1 MTIFDEILFALK
13 LNSSIMKWIK
23 KTHAL
28 LKYTHTHNRFIIH
41 MLPILYL
48 SSWRSTVPKWTQQ
61 HVIVVDNRLN
71 FTRKAW
77 NRKEADNSCSIINCC
92 CIVRELQKLQR
103 KAKYWIQ
110 NIKRSLMLRA
120 PNTQLQ
126 TQVEGIKKGWPTPKK
141 LSIPVFIKVQ
151 CTRTNLKH
159 LKHEYINKRTR
170 KKSVLPYVLSTFR
183 QVEQSH

>member
-1 MTIFDEILFALK
+1 MHCWNTR
-13 LNSSIMKWIK
+13 
-23 KTHAL
+23 
-28 LKYTHTHNRFIIH
+28 THTTD
-41 MLPILYL
+41 
-48 SSWRSTVPKWTQQ
+48 SSSTCYQYYTWVHGGQTVPRWTQQ
-61 HVIVVDNRLN
+61 HVIVVENRLN

-92 CIVRELQKLQR
+92 CILRELQKLQR

-151 CTRTNLKH
+151 CTRTNL
-159 LKHEYINKRTR
+159 LKPQGWIL
-170 KKSVLPYVLSTFR
+170 KSPISNI
-183 QVEQSH
+183 